1 MGISF
6 NATSLLNGNG
16 IDVASVVNA
25 ILTPAAGSI
34 TILQNQQTDL
44 STQAGLLLGIN
55 NNLTSLATAVTALAD
70 PNGALAAISAT
81 SSQPSILSATA
92 QNTAASGTHQISVSN
107 LASTGT
113 VFTNSVTNGDT
124 SFLTGGA
131 TTGDIQLQIGEASGV
146 TRDIPITK
154 GSNDTL
160 NTLANYINKQNW
172 GVSANVVND
181 ASGARLAIS
190 SQATGVPGALAIAA
204 NDTSLDLQYT
214 CGRH

>member
-44 STQAGLLLGIN
+44 ATQAGLLLGIN

-190 SQATGVPGALAIAA
+190 SQATGVPGALAIAPTTPA
-204 NDTSLDLQYT
+204 
-214 CGRH
+214 